1 MKRLLALILLVS
13 FNSIAQVPK
22 ELSSELIIVK
32 VKSGKEKVVIKENRH
47 FEAPNWSRDGKFLII
62 NAGGFLEKIDLK
74 GNNLGKINPEGINT
88 VNNDHG
94 LSFDGKILVFSKN
107 DKDAAPT
114 NNSRVYIANADG
126 SNPRLVTP
134 NFPSYWH
141 GISPDNNFLIY
152 TARRNDEWDLFK
164 IPTQGGTE
172 INITNT
178 AGLDDG
184 PEYSYDGNWIYFNS
198 HRSGR
203 MHIYR
208 MRTDGSGVERLTE
221 DEFDNWFPH
230 PSPDNK
236 SIVYISYLEDQKAG
250 HPFGKEVKLRIMNL
264 ETKEIKDITPVFY
277 GGQGTINVHSW
288 SPDGKS
294 IAFVRYTDLT
304 KK

>member
-1 MKRLLALILLVS
+1 MKRLLAILLLAS
-13 FNSIAQVPK
+13 FNTFAQVPK
-22 ELSSELIIVK
+22 ELSSELVIVN
-32 VKSGKEKVVIKENRH
+32 VKSGKEKVLLKENRH

-62 NAGGFLEKIDLK
+62 NAAGLLEKIDLK
-74 GNNLGKINPEGINT
+74 GTNLGKINPEGINT

-107 DKDAAPT
+107 DKSAASS
-114 NNSRVYIANADG
+114 NNSRVYVANSDG
-126 SNPRLVTP
+126 SKPRLVTP
-134 NFPSYWH
+134 DYPSYWH

-152 TARRNDEWDLFK
+152 TARRNDEWDLYK
-164 IPTQGGTE
+164 IPTQGGKE
-172 INITNT
+172 VNITNSP
-178 AGLDDG
+178 GLDDG
-184 PEYSYDGNWIYFNS
+184 SEYSYDGNWIYFNS

-208 MRTDGSGVERLTE
+208 MKTDGSGVEQLTS
-221 DEFDNWFPH
+221 DELDNWFPH

-250 HPFGKEVKLRIMNL
+250 HPFGKDVKLRMMNL

>member
-22 ELSSELIIVK
+22 ELSSELIILK
-32 VKSGKEKVVIKENRH
+32 VKSGKEKVLIKENRH

-114 NNSRVYIANADG
+114 NNSRVYVANADG

-152 TARRNDEWDLFK
+152 TARRNDDWDLFK

-184 PEYSYDGNWIYFNS
+184 SEYSYDGNWIYFNS

-208 MRTDGSGVERLTE
+208 MRPDGSGVAQLTE
-221 DEFDNWFPH
+221 DELDNWFPH

>member
-32 VKSGKEKVVIKENRH
+32 VKSGKEKVLIKENRH

-152 TARRNDEWDLFK
+152 TARRNDDWDLFK

-184 PEYSYDGNWIYFNS
+184 SEYSYDGNWIYFNS

-208 MRTDGSGVERLTE
+208 MRPDGSGVAQLTE